1 MINTNNIN
9 ILVTLDE
16 NYIPYLNVMLSSLKF
31 KNPNCIFSVYLLH
44 NSISED
50 ALSETKLILGAS
62 GKIIMIK
69 AKDTCLNGA
78 PTTQRY
84 PKEIYYRIFAA
95 QYLPN
100 NIDRILY
107 LDPDIVVNGSIENL
121 YNITLD
127 DYYFAAASHTGPLLR
142 KINEIRLDMDIESPY
157 INSGVMMMNLN
168 RLRNEQDY
176 QEVFDFIEKRKK
188 MLILPDRDIIS
199 SLYGNKIFALDTY
212 KYNMTEN
219 LYMARSRFDKDL
231 SIEWIR
237 NNSVIIH
244 YCGRNKP
251 WKNNYIGQLD
261 IFYREAYDRM
271 IKQLSYLKKQKNIE

>member
-31 KNPNCIFSVYLLH
+31 KNPNCTFSIYLLH
-44 NSISED
+44 TSIRED
-50 ALSETKLILGAS
+50 ELSETKNIIGSS
-62 GKIIMIK
+62 GKIFMIK
-69 AKDTCLNGA
+69 ANDTCLKEA

-107 LDPDIVVNGSIENL
+107 LDPDIVVNGSVEEL

-142 KINEIRLDMDIESPY
+142 KINKIRLDMDIESPY

-168 RLRNEQDY
+168 RLRNEQNY

-188 MLILPDRDIIS
+188 MLILPDQDIIS
-199 SLYGNKIFALDTY
+199 SLYGNKILALDTY